1 MNAIQMVM
9 LRTQIK
15 EAVSTTAMEN
25 GWDDEKRDKYFSMM
39 LKDKIQNGFKKKCLS
54 LNITWIQKTISH

>member
-1 MNAIQMVM
+1 MNAIQLIM

-25 GWDDEKRDKYFSMM
+25 GWDDEKRDEYFYMM
-39 LKDKIQNGFKKKCLS
+39 LKKYG
-54 LNITWIQKTISH
+54 ISNA

>member
-1 MNAIQMVM
+1 MNAMQMVM

-39 LKDKIQNGFKKKCLS
+39 LKEYG
-54 LNITWIQKTISH
+54 ITND